1 MKWSQMLVF
10 FGIVF
15 LIYGLINFY
24 IIKRGL
30 SVIPQEYK
38 SFFLIVIIFIV
49 LSYIAGRFLEK
60 AFPSFVST
68 LLIWIGSFWIA
79 FMFYFFLAL
88 IVIDLFRLVNHFLP
102 FFPSF
107 MIKDPLKVRRT
118 VAITVVIL
126 VFITVAGGFIN
137 ARNIVV
143 RNYKIYIDKRTKN
156 LKSLRI
162 AMASDIHLG
171 TILGKSFM
179 EKVADKINSLH
190 PDIILLAGDIIDEDI
205 APVLND
211 NMGEALMKLKSRFGT
226 YAITGN
232 HEYIGGVEAASKY
245 LRQHGITMLRDSV
258 AEIDSSFYIIGR
270 EDRSEKQFAHKQR
283 KDLKELLSGIDKSL
297 PLILM
302 DHQPFG
308 LNDAY
313 DNNIDLQLS
322 GHTHNGQLWPLN
334 YLISKIYELGWGY
347 MVRGKTHYYV
357 SCGVGGWGPP
367 IRTGSQPEII
377 NIKLIFKNGIENN
390 NGKAKK

>member
-1 MKWSQMLVF
+1 MLVF

-30 SVIPQEYK
+30 DVIPTQ
-38 SFFLIVIIFIV
+38 FRTIFLVVIIFIV

-60 AFPSFVST
+60 AFPSLVST
-68 LLIWIGSFWIA
+68 FLIWIGSFWIA

-102 FFPSF
+102 FFPPF
-107 MIKDPLKVRRT
+107 MIKDPLKVKRT

-143 RNYKIYIDKRTKN
+143 KNYKIYIDKRTKN
-156 LKSLRI
+156 LKSLNI

-232 HEYIGGVEAASKY
+232 HEYIGGVEAACKY
-245 LRQHGITMLRDSV
+245 LSEHGITMLRDSV
-258 AEIDSSFYIIGR
+258 AEIDSSFYVIGR

-283 KDLKELLSGIDKSL
+283 KDLKVLLEGVDKSL

-308 LNDAY
+308 LNEAY

-347 MVRGKTHYYV
+347 LVRGKTHYYV

-377 NIKLIFKNGIENN
+377 NIKLIFKNGIENK
-390 NGKAKK
+390 NGKVKK

>member
-1 MKWSQMLVF
+1 MKWSQMLIF

-15 LIYGLINFY
+15 LVYGLINFY
-24 IIKRGL
+24 IVKRGL
-30 SVIPQEYK
+30 NVVPEQYK
-38 SFFLIVIIFIV
+38 TIFLVVIIFII

-68 LLIWIGSFWIA
+68 ILIWIGSFWIA
-79 FMFYFFLAL
+79 FMFYFFLSL

-102 FFPSF
+102 FFPPF
-107 MIKDPLKVRRT
+107 MIKDPLKVKRT
-118 VAITVVIL
+118 VALAVIVL

-137 ARNIVV
+137 ARSIVIQ
-143 RNYKIYIDKRTKN
+143 NYKIYIDKKAGN
-156 LKSLRI
+156 LKSLNI

-171 TILGKSFM
+171 TILGKPFM
-179 EKVADKINSLH
+179 EKVADKINALH

-211 NMGEALMKLKSRFGT
+211 NMGDALLKLKSKFGT

-232 HEYIGGVEAASKY
+232 HEYIGGADAACKY
-245 LRQHGITMLRDSV
+245 LSQHGITMLRDSV
-258 AEIDSSFYIIGR
+258 AEIDSSFYVVGR
-270 EDRSEKQFAHKQR
+270 EDRSARQFAHKQR
-283 KDLKELLSGIDKSL
+283 KDLKELLDGVNQAL

-313 DNNIDLQLS
+313 ENGIDLQLS

-334 YLISKIYELGWGY
+334 YIISKIYELGWGY

-367 IRTGSQPEII
+367 IRTGSRPEII
-377 NIKLIFKNGIENN
+377 NINLIFKDGIENKSQK
-390 NGKAKK
+390 GKK

>member
-270 EDRSEKQFAHKQR
+270 EDRSARQFAHKQR
-283 KDLKELLSGIDKSL
+283 KDLKELLSGVDKSL

-308 LNDAY
+308 LSDAY
-313 DNNIDLQLS
+313 DYNIDLQLS

-377 NIKLIFKNGIENN
+377 NIRLIFKNGIENKG
-390 NGKAKK
+390 GKAKK